1 MNKDIGISSNVSEEE
16 TFKFEK
22 KQSAVEDIKQNSSG
36 LRGTIVEQL
45 EDVEVDNF
53 SEVNKQL
60 IKFHGL
66 YQQKDRDRFDVEGKR
81 VKKPYT
87 FMLRGRITG
96 GLLTAKQYCLWDSLA
111 DKYTANK
118 SLRLTTRQCIQL
130 HYLFKKDLRQVMQE
144 IATINQSSMG
154 ACGDVVR
161 NVTQAINPLA
171 DPKLSLLDEITQKLA
186 ENFLYQSS
194 SYIEIWYDK
203 KHVNKEEKEE
213 FYGERYLPRK
223 FKLGL
228 TLEGNNTIDLYTNDL
243 AFAATINGDKITG
256 YHVFVGGGLGM
267 LHRNENTFPR
277 AASYVGWVSEKYL
290 IPIAEAVVSIHRDH
304 GNRLDRKL
312 ARLKY
317 IIPEK
322 GLDWVKKEIEVR
334 AGTNL
339 EEKEIPVWEIF
350 NPIGWFECFDGT
362 LCLGL
367 HTLSGRVINT
377 KDIQLKTALRKIVE
391 QFDLSV
397 QLTVDQNPLLLG
409 IKKEDK
415 QKVIDILNDCNVN
428 PMAQHPIYNLALAC
442 PALPTCGLAITESER
457 FLPNLL
463 EGIKDI
469 LDAYNIDEK
478 LVPIIRMTGCPNG
491 CAKPYSAEIGIVG
504 QQVGGKYALFLGG
517 NRQGTVVGEMIA
529 ERIPINE
536 IAEKLNIL
544 FSDWL
549 SQETK
554 EYFGDY
560 VAKKGITTIKE
571 IINES

>member
-1 MNKDIGISSNVSEEE
+1 MDDNISSNVSEED

-22 KQSAVEDIKQNSSG
+22 KQSAIEDIKENSNG

-45 EDVEVDNF
+45 EDIDVTYFAEA
-53 SEVNKQL
+53 NKQL

-66 YQQKDRDRFDVEGKR
+66 YQQKDRDRFDEGGKR
-81 VKKPYT
+81 FKKPYS

-96 GLLTAKQYCLWDSLA
+96 GLLTTKQYCLWDDLA

-118 SLRLTTRQCIQL
+118 SLRFTTRQCIQL
-130 HYLFKKDLRQVMQE
+130 HYLFKKDLCQVMRE

-171 DPKLSLLDEITQKLA
+171 DQKLSLLDDVTEKLA
-186 ENFLYQSS
+186 KNFLYQST

-203 KHVNKEEKEE
+203 KKVNKEEKED

-223 FKLGL
+223 FKLGI

-243 AFAATINGDKITG
+243 AFAATVEKEKITG

-267 LHRNENTFPR
+267 LHRNKNTFPR
-277 AASYVGWVSEKYL
+277 AASYVGWVSEEYL
-290 IPIAEAVVSIHRDH
+290 IPTAEAVVGIHRDH

-317 IIPEK
+317 IIPKK
-322 GLDWVKKEIEVR
+322 GLDWVKKEIEMR
-334 AGTNL
+334 AGTIL
-339 EEKEIPVWEIF
+339 EEKKLPVWKIL
-350 NPIGWFECFDGT
+350 NSVGWFERFDGT

-367 HTLSGRVINT
+367 HTLSGRVIDR
-377 KDIQLKTALRKIVE
+377 KEVKLKTALRKIVE
-391 QFDLSV
+391 QFNLSI

-409 IKKEDK
+409 IKKKDQ

-428 PMAQHPIYNLALAC
+428 PMTQHPIYNFALAC

-463 EGIKDI
+463 EGIKKV
-469 LDAYNIDEK
+469 LDAYDIDDE

-491 CAKPYSAEIGIVG
+491 CAKPYSAEIGVIG

-517 NRQGTVVGEMIA
+517 NRQGTTVGEMIV
-529 ERIPINE
+529 ERISIDQ
-536 IAEKLNIL
+536 IAGKLNIL

-549 SQETK
+549 AQKTK

-560 VAKKGITTIKE
+560 VAKKGIITIKE
-571 IINES
+571 MINES